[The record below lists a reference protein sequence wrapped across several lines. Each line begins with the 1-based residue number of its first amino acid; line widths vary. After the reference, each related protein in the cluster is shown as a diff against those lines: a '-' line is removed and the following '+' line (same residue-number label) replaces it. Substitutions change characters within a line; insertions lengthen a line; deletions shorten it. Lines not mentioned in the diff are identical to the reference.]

1 MIGAEVSTERWFA
14 EKKITNRSKIYAT
27 VGNEEK
33 VQHLMQNFGI
43 PRNRIFNS
51 RNDSF
56 LPEILR
62 ETGGKGIDVVL
73 NSLSGK
79 LLHASWKCVAKCGKM
94 LELGKRDFLG
104 HGMLSMDLF
113 QGNRAF
119 FGVDIGELEQ
129 EAPEK
134 DKEYVLQYF
143 FLLTRNR
150 VG

>member
-1 MIGAEVSTERWFA
+1 MIGAEVSQERWPLLA
-14 EKKITNRSKIYAT
+14 KREITNRSKIYTT

-62 ETGGKGIDVVL
+62 ETGGRGIDVVL
-73 NSLSGK
+73 NSLSGN
-79 LLHASWKCVAKCGKM
+79 LLHASWRCVAIGGKM
-94 LELGKRDFLG
+94 VELGKRDFLG

-113 QGNRAF
+113 QANRAF
-119 FGVDIGELEQ
+119 FGVDIGELEH
-129 EAPEK
+129 ELPEK
-134 DKEYVLQYF
+134 AKEYVLHYSCS
-143 FLLTRNR
+143 
-150 VG
+150 